1 MYIKP
6 GHVYKASQPIQ
17 KIVTTLHHNIQPSA
31 IYTPPWI
38 KGRGKKKKEREIKE
52 RNKGKKKKRK
62 KEEKK
67 KPILFHHCHG
77 NKLGLQVLVMPAE
90 EHDHT
95 PSYDV

>member
-1 MYIKP
+1 MYIRP
-6 GHVYKASQPIQ
+6 ANPYKKLLQLSTIISSRQLY
-17 KIVTTLHHNIQPSA
+17 TLHHES
-31 IYTPPWI
+31 
-38 KGRGKKKKEREIKE
+38 KEGEKKKEREIKE

-67 KPILFHHCHG
+67 KPILFHHGHG